1 MLKRFLTLFE
11 DAKKEEQ
18 PKYSLELATA
28 ALLSEI
34 VNADNEVTGEE
45 RKAYQQQLKKHVN
58 LDEEALSL
66 LLEEGEETSENAIDV
81 VQFTKVVNAHCSADE
96 KANIIRSLWA
106 IAYAD
111 STLAPLEE
119 STIRQI
125 ADLLYVPHSQFIK
138 TKLDVKQQNSS
149 D

>member
-1 MLKRFLTLFE
+1 MLKQFLTLFE
-11 DAKKEEQ
+11 DATKEQ
-18 PKYSLELATA
+18 KPAYSFELATA

-34 VNADNEVTGEE
+34 VNADNEVTEDE

-58 LDEEALSL
+58 IDDEALAL
-66 LLEEGEETSENAIDV
+66 LLEEGNQTSEDAIDV
-81 VQFTKVVNAHCSADE
+81 VQFTRVVNEHCGSEE
-96 KANIIRSLWA
+96 KANIIRSLWT

-111 STLAPLEE
+111 KTLAPLEE

-138 TKLDVKQQNSS
+138 TKLDVKERQA
-149 D
+149 DD

>member
-1 MLKRFLTLFE
+1 MAGVPERIVPFAPE
-11 DAKKEEQ
+11 D
-18 PKYSLELATA
+18 T
-28 ALLSEI
+28 
-34 VNADNEVTGEE
+34 DEE
-45 RKAYQQQLKKHVN
+45 RKAYHQQLKKHVN

>member
-1 MLKRFLTLFE
+1 MLKQFLTLFE
-11 DAKKEEQ
+11 DAKKHQ
-18 PKYSLELATA
+18 KPTYSYELATA

-34 VNADNEVTGEE
+34 VNADNEVTEEE
-45 RKAYQQQLKKHVN
+45 RKAYQHQLKKHVN
-58 LDEEALSL
+58 IDDDALAL
-66 LLEEGEETSENAIDV
+66 LLEEGNETSDNAIDV
-81 VQFTKVVNAHCSADE
+81 VQFTKVVNAHCGSEE

-138 TKLDVKQQNSS
+138 TKLDVKSGLTDS
-149 D
+149 

>member
-1 MLKRFLTLFE
+1 MLKQFLTLFE
-11 DAKKEEQ
+11 DAKKVQ
-18 PKYSLELATA
+18 KPAYSYELATA

-34 VNADNEVTGEE
+34 VNADNEVTEDE

-58 LDEEALSL
+58 IDDEALAL
-66 LLEEGEETSENAIDV
+66 LLEEGNQTSEDAIDV
-81 VQFTKVVNAHCSADE
+81 VQFTRVLNEHCDSEE
-96 KANIIRSLWA
+96 KANIIRSLWT

-138 TKLDVKQQNSS
+138 AKLDVKSGQA
-149 D
+149 DI